1 MAHAVE
7 SMFYVGETPWHGL
20 GTKVDESVASSIPL
34 AIKAAGLDWRVEKLP
49 VFTSDGQEVPGSFCI
64 RRDTDKKIVGCS
76 VGNQY
81 AALQNID
88 SFRWFE
94 PFLET
99 GQVKFETGG
108 SLREGSV
115 VWVLARIA
123 DNLQVTYGD
132 EIAKYILLA
141 HSHDGTLK
149 VQGSGTPI
157 RVVCQNTLRQSQKDK
172 RTRFFINARHTKG
185 LSLKLDEARQQ
196 LAKANHLFLLQL
208 EQYQFLASK
217 EITPVKQEEYFR
229 KALDIDTP
237 MEEKLETKSRNRVER
252 LVELAETGMGA
263 TLKGAKGTWWGA
275 FNGLTQYQTWEAG
288 NNQENRLK
296 NLWFSESNALDLAL
310 EMASA

>member
-34 AIKAAGLDWRVEKLP
+34 AIKAAGLDWTVQKLP
-49 VFTSDGQEVPGSFCI
+49 VFTADGQQVPGSFCI
-64 RRDTDKKIVGCS
+64 QRDTDKKIVGAS

-81 AALQNID
+81 KPFQNID

-108 SLREGSV
+108 SLKEGSV

-185 LSLKLDEARQQ
+185 LSMKLDEARTQ

-217 EITPVKQEEYFR
+217 EITPFKQEEYFR
-229 KALDIDTP
+229 KALEIETP
-237 MEEKLETKSRNRVER
+237 MGEKLETKSRNRVER
-252 LVELAETGMGA
+252 LIELAETGMGA

-296 NLWFSESNALDLAL
+296 TLWFSESNALDLAL